1 MREKKMGERDKTE
14 EVPWQKS
21 DDKVPC
27 EPYQEFKFILKDD
40 KQVVKGSCE
49 VVLALVGRMGR
60 RVSECFAEK
69 QVLEREVESG

>member
-14 EVPWQKS
+14 VAPWQKS

-40 KQVVKGSCE
+40 KQVIKGSCE
-49 VVLALVGRMGR
+49 ITLALVGRM
-60 RVSECFAEK
+60 S
-69 QVLEREVESG
+69 